1 MLIVFEKVLNLGL
14 GDEISNETINE
25 YVKVISDYN
34 VREEIRNLNEIMR
47 KEPDEMEKAKIAEKI
62 RLLRIGEWILC

>member
-34 VREEIRNLNEIMR
+34 VREEIKNLNEIMR

-62 RLLRIGEWILC
+62 RLLRIGE